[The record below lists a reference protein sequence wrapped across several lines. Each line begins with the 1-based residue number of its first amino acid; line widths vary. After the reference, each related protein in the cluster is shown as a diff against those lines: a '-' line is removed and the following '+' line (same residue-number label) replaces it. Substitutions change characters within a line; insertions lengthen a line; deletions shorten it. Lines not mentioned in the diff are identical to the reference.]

1 MELLWCSRNKAEFT
15 RASACLQQNLPDAHR
30 AFSERPCQQV
40 LLKEGAKRLNGG
52 LINRGK
58 KARER
63 RAMRQTVA
71 LEQGH
76 ERWSKWPQTIVKRFE
91 GCFPAES
98 IPDENGDKID
108 RLIATEAMASKAN
121 LLCNGLKE
129 TESCK
134 MVHDD
139 GDLAKP

>member
-1 MELLWCSRNKAEFT
+1 MPIVLG
-15 RASACLQQNLPDAHR
+15 
-30 AFSERPCQQV
+30 ERPCQQV
-40 LLKEGAKRLNGG
+40 LLKEGARSLNGG

-58 KARER
+58 KATEG

-71 LEQGH
+71 PEQGH
-76 ERWSKWPQTIVKRFE
+76 ERWSKWLQTIIKRFE
-91 GCFPAES
+91 GGFPAES

-121 LLCNGLKE
+121 LVCNGIE
-129 TESCK
+129 EAESCK

-139 GDLAKP
+139 GNLSKP